1 MNLGGAGLSG
11 VLICGA
17 YGAGNIG
24 DEAILKAIIGTLRG
38 IDPAVSICV
47 VTRSPKKTRQLY
59 GVSAVHTFDFS
70 ASTTP

>member
-1 MNLGGAGLSG
+1 MSG

-47 VTRSPKKTRQLY
+47 VTR
-59 GVSAVHTFDFS
+59 
-70 ASTTP
+70 

>member
-1 MNLGGAGLSG
+1 MSG

-47 VTRSPKKTRQLY
+47 VTPLAQEDTAALRCFRRAHL
-59 GVSAVHTFDFS
+59 
-70 ASTTP
+70 